1 MCPQGSF
8 SHSPAIG
15 PPRPPKDAL
24 TEGYSSTFDDDSYE
38 MHEKTHP
45 QIEFYALEK
54 EHYHYCLMMTEHVA
68 VLQILVRVRKYL
80 LESV

>member
-1 MCPQGSF
+1 MEDNHLWILVDIEDFVGNPTL
-8 SHSPAIG
+8 I
-15 PPRPPKDAL
+15 
-24 TEGYSSTFDDDSYE
+24 EGYSSTFDDDSYE